1 METSQCCLPG
11 TRRICFPDPKHS
23 GPLPAIS
30 PTMLSST
37 TQHDGLLAA
46 CVSTYNTPGIL
57 GCTHVKMC
65 AIAYTTTIVW
75 WCLIDNRVFPQTRAS
90 YYKSAALMNAS
101 NQNSWSNVLLCKM
114 PHSHRG
120 GNLDKVTVTSTLVWS
135 YNNRLWPPSTALTTI
150 MLSVIQMCSFE
161 EFPTNYMDRFQLSS
175 VVRGGRP
182 STESIA
188 PPHLHTD
195 IPTICSSAASSS
207 TRSRSWRVCHGCTCH
222 FNT

>member
-1 METSQCCLPG
+1 VHTQFQWKHFFEHILHTMETSQCCLPG

-75 WCLIDNRVFPQTRAS
+75 WCLIDNRVFPRQGLVTTKVLHLWMPAT
-90 YYKSAALMNAS
+90 KTAGPMCCSAK
-101 NQNSWSNVLLCKM
+101 C
-114 PHSHRG
+114 H
-120 GNLDKVTVTSTLVWS
+120 TVTGEGTWIKLQS
-135 YNNRLWPPSTALTTI
+135 PA
-150 MLSVIQMCSFE
+150 
-161 EFPTNYMDRFQLSS
+161 
-175 VVRGGRP
+175 
-182 STESIA
+182 
-188 PPHLHTD
+188 H
-195 IPTICSSAASSS
+195 
-207 TRSRSWRVCHGCTCH
+207 
-222 FNT
+222 